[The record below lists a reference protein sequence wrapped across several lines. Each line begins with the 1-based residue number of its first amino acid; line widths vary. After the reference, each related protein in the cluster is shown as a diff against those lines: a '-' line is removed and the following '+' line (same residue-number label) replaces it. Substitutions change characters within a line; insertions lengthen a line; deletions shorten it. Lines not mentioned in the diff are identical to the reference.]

1 MKTAHKIR
9 GIAHGGGGRLG
20 RAHSVCAL
28 AGVRTASLRLAAHTP
43 GSKKFAAIVPKTAGI
58 PPCEIF
64 SPRRKITARSG
75 WKSSENPGENKS
87 KPAGNHAVLRSK
99 TAWRLRTHAH
109 THAGAGAGPT
119 APQPPYCGSC
129 GGLSGDRWGEINY
142 SGRDAGG
149 GCGTQETP
157 RGACGDA
164 PQHGDR
170 EGLLRN
176 HLPRTHARGGQKPG
190 EAEWIHGN
198 RRKPRKPTGFSR
210 KQKKAHHPPGGG

>member
-9 GIAHGGGGRLG
+9 GIAHGGRGRLG

-28 AGVRTASLRLAAHTP
+28 AGVRTASLRLAAYYP
-43 GSKKFAAIVPKTAGI
+43 RVEKAKTAGI
-58 PPCEIF
+58 PPCENF

-75 WKSSENPGENKS
+75 WKSSENPGKNKS

-99 TAWRLRTHAH
+99 TAWRLRTHTH

-142 SGRDAGG
+142 SGRNAGG

-157 RGACGDA
+157 RGVCGDA

-176 HLPRTHARGGQKPG
+176 HPPRTHTRGGQKPG
-190 EAEWIHGN
+190 EAGWIHGN
-198 RRKPRKPTGFSR
+198 QRKPRKPTGFSR